1 MQNAMVQDR
10 DELLERLMAEREFIF
25 EVLTGVVC
33 GLKSDLLKEIDA
45 AVGELRAEMTLNRA
59 IDQDK
64 IVDLPNFLTRKV
76 S

>member
-10 DELLERLMAEREFIF
+10 DELLERLMAEREIIF